1 MCEGLGY
8 DFGVLEADSTYDDYY
23 RMTGSRKID
32 VEPRADCVL
41 KMAQGVVVVV
51 PTIVGLGT
59 ALPKKDRS
67 APNIPPL
74 AVMMNASLSRT
85 NTRSLTWAQ
94 LVDFWWFF
102 PSDLLMSEFSFHSL
116 RAFRSTCQH
125 LVR

>member
-8 DFGVLEADSTYDDYY
+8 DFGVLEADSTYDDCY
-23 RMTGSRKID
+23 RMTGGRKID
-32 VEPRADCVL
+32 VEPRAECVL

-67 APNIPPL
+67 APKIPPL

-94 LVDFWWFF
+94 LVDYW
-102 PSDLLMSEFSFHSL
+102 
-116 RAFRSTCQH
+116 
-125 LVR
+125 